1 VKLLPPPLFK
11 YTKRIH
17 ALSLVNQGKVRIGT
31 LHDFQKIE
39 QYAPM
44 IGDKAEGE
52 KRRYDNPVF
61 ASAGGLSR
69 FARPIADSVFANLPT
84 DPAERFLFLQCSFEK
99 IDRSPNRRLYST
111 STRLGASTMH
121 AMDPAYDTCVRID
134 YVFAFFHAIEQE
146 LIRLN
151 LATHGLIRPVR
162 YRERTQH
169 YLKDNGLDPVLLKPL
184 SHVDQHEVRFIFFP
198 AKEITEGHRIL
209 TIPKLRDFCEIDPR
223 VDSIK

>member
-1 VKLLPPPLFK
+1 MLNYTQVALTWRELGYGQPRPDDVVAIIRQFHRDSLL
-11 YTKRIH
+11 T
-17 ALSLVNQGKVRIGT
+17 V
-31 LHDFQKIE
+31 
-39 QYAPM
+39 
-44 IGDKAEGE
+44 
-52 KRRYDNPVF
+52 
-61 ASAGGLSR
+61 
-69 FARPIADSVFANLPT
+69 
-84 DPAERFLFLQCSFEK
+84 
-99 IDRSPNRRLYST
+99 
-111 STRLGASTMH
+111 
-121 AMDPAYDTCVRID
+121 
-134 YVFAFFHAIEQE
+134 

-169 YLKDNGLDPVLLKPL
+169 YLKDDGLDPVLLKPL